1 MPTVTPMPNPVTI
14 SQENIFLQ
22 NNIWQQQLAAECC
35 FTGRGSSS
43 EMVAQIKENNSSELS
58 PEEIR
63 TSSNAQINYHVAAQ
77 KGPGLWEGLDATG
90 TVCTDQA
97 CKFSMRRRPK
107 NTTFMKGDRF
117 TAPRGFIKA
126 TEQEW
131 QSKAATHACTTQNR
145 YLSPDLRDD
154 FQ

>member
-1 MPTVTPMPNPVTI
+1 MPIVAPMPIPITI
-14 SQENIFLQ
+14 SQENILLQ

-35 FTGRGSSS
+35 FTAKGSSS
-43 EMVAQIKENNSSELS
+43 EMVAQIKENNPPELS

-77 KGPGLWEGLDATG
+77 KGPGLWEGMDAAG

-117 TAPRGFIKA
+117 TVPRGFIKPRNKNGS
-126 TEQEW
+126 
-131 QSKAATHACTTQNR
+131 SKAATHACTTQNR
-145 YLSPDLRDD
+145 SLSPDVRDA